1 MTTCLTNEA
10 KPLIPHLN
18 PNDALTPQLR
28 VNRGELPT
36 KSVMVD
42 NLPDDTAQ
50 LFSAHKST
58 L

>member
-28 VNRGELPT
+28 VNRGESPS

-42 NLPDDTAQ
+42 NLLDDTAQ
-50 LFSAHKST
+50 LLSAHEST